1 MALDMLN
8 NAPAYAASRRRR
20 EGACVAQF
28 EIKEISVEDSYS
40 SIRPYQLDE
49 LVDVTDELD
58 EDELDEDELDED
70 ATFSFD
76 HVYEGEDAY
85 NEFMKDV
92 ARLTAAACAG
102 EPVTY
107 TIQTGKCNLMIG
119 ELRQSQG
126 KAFFSTTTFKWG
138 GADD

>member
-1 MALDMLN
+1 MTYYQHT
-8 NAPAYAASRRRR
+8 PAYAASRRRR
-20 EGACVAQF
+20 EGACIAQF
-28 EIKEISVEDSYS
+28 EVREISVEEFFS

-49 LVDVTDELD
+49 LADEPDPLD
-58 EDELDEDELDED
+58 EDELDEEAGFE
-70 ATFSFD
+70 FD
-76 HVYEGEDAY
+76 HVYEGKDAY
-85 NEFMKDV
+85 AEFMKDV

-107 TIQTGKCNLMIG
+107 TSQTGKGNLMIG

-126 KAFFSTTTFKWG
+126 KAVFSTTAFEWG